1 MHEDFLSDWLI
12 EKIQNGEA
20 ILFLGAGATIGAT
33 STKSRKAVNGNELR
47 DLISDKFLGGK
58 KKDWPLSRVADYAK
72 NQSSLMEVQ
81 SFIKE
86 LFEPLL
92 PAEFHE
98 LIPSFRWHAIITT
111 NYDLVLERAYENQK
125 ERLQTLCPVISN
137 DDEFSKKICDP
148 SLLPYLKLHGCIT
161 RINDNNLPLI
171 LASEEYA
178 KYNKNRQRL
187 FSHLQEWGREHPII
201 FCGHE
206 IEDPNIQHIL
216 FDLNDL
222 GISRPKYA
230 LIKPSIDR
238 LDRDVWMGRRFEVI
252 KLTLENFLIELNKII
267 SPANRVLSALINRDE
282 ISISKWI
289 STNLS
294 PSEKLILYLKNELNH
309 IYKGMPIEGVKPKDF
324 YKGCSD
330 KWGVY
335 DQELDVRRRITDDL
349 LLECVLNEQRHKK
362 PTCYLLKGHAGSG
375 KNVTLK
381 RAAFDSANEYD
392 YLVFYL
398 NEGGLIRPD
407 IIRELFNLVNDQ
419 MIVFIDNIL
428 DHLPDFIDALKYFNK
443 NEIPI
448 TFIFG
453 ARTNEWNVYGGDLSP
468 LLNQE
473 FELRDLSENE
483 IITLLS
489 KLERYNCL
497 GHLSNLKMEERKALF
512 KFDAERQLLV
522 ALHEATSGKSFEEL
536 VYDEYKNIIPPEAQ
550 VLYLDI
556 CTLHRL
562 GAPVRAGLISRIS
575 GITFDRFT
583 RDFLMPLEHVVR
595 VYKDAISRD
604 LAYRSRHPLI
614 AKFVFEQVLKN
625 PAERQEQIMRLLR
638 YINVDFKWDNEAFTY
653 LIKGRELANLFS
665 DRKLIDQ
672 IYEVGKETGANI
684 EHINHQEAIFEL
696 NHPAG
701 STTRALNLIR
711 KIEEEKHYLSQP
723 ILHTK
728 AMIYSKMAND
738 SKNQLEKKTF
748 RKNARELLSKL
759 NKNSQ
764 ESYPYTGMGRIL
776 IDEIKDIISEYKL
789 SSKQLTDEILG
800 SRVITDLISRVEQV
814 ISDGLQKFPN
824 DTFLL
829 TLQAD
834 LAKILHDDPSVLEV
848 LEMAFAKNPRSEL
861 IGLRLGR
868 QYMRD
873 NKIGDATTVLKRCLE
888 NNPGSKRLHLLMAK
902 TYKKINEEANKDSIS
917 HHLKRSFTEGDTNY
931 ESQILFARHEYLY
944 GSKDKAYQIFDMLKA
959 QRFPPDFRNR
969 HWGVVKN
976 QDGINIEHMGYVRTL
991 TDNYCFVSSSTLE
1004 QSIFI
1009 YYSQFDSSIWE
1020 KVVSNSR
1027 ISFNLAF
1034 TVRGPVGINAK
1045 LLNNKIS

>member
-1 MHEDFLSDWLI
+1 MHDDFLSDWLI

-20 ILFLGAGATIGAT
+20 ILFLGAGATIGAA
-33 STKSRKAVNGNELR
+33 STKGEKAVNGDELR
-47 DLISDKFLGGK
+47 DLISAKFLGGK

-72 NQSSLMEVQ
+72 SQSSLMEVQ

-92 PAEFHE
+92 PADFHE
-98 LIPSFRWHAIITT
+98 LIPLFRWHAIFTT

-125 ERLQTLCPVISN
+125 KRLQTLCPVISN
-137 DDEFSKKICDP
+137 DDEFSKKISDP
-148 SLLPYLKLHGCIT
+148 LLLPYLKLHGCLT
-161 RINDNNLPLI
+161 RINDKNLPLI

-178 KYNKNRQRL
+178 KYTKNRKRL
-187 FSHLQEWGREHPII
+187 FAHLKEWGIEHPII
-201 FCGHE
+201 FCGYE

-252 KLTLENFLIELNKII
+252 KLTLETFLIELNKVI
-267 SPANRVLSALINRDE
+267 SPNNRALSVLMDRDE

-289 STNLS
+289 STKLS
-294 PSEKLILYLKNELNH
+294 PSGELIHYLKTELNH

-324 YKGCSD
+324 YQGLSD

-335 DQELDVRRRITDDL
+335 DQELDVRRRIADDL
-349 LLECVLNEQRHKK
+349 LLECVLNEQKQKK

-381 RAAFDSANEYD
+381 RTAFDSANEYD

-407 IIRELFNLVNDQ
+407 IIRELFNLVNNR
-419 MIVFIDNIL
+419 MVIFIDNIL

-443 NEIPI
+443 NSIPI
-448 TFIFG
+448 SFIFG
-453 ARTNEWNVYGGDLSP
+453 ARTNEWNVYGRDLAP

-473 FELRDLSENE
+473 FELRDLSEPE
-483 IITLLS
+483 IINLLG

-497 GHLSNLKMEERKALF
+497 GHLSNLTMEERKALF
-512 KFDAERQLLV
+512 KFDSERQLLV
-522 ALHEATSGKSFEEL
+522 ALHEATTGKSFEEL
-536 VYDEYKNIIPPEAQ
+536 VYDEYKNIIPQEAQ

-562 GAPVRAGLISRIS
+562 AVPVRAGLISRIS

-583 RDFLMPLEHVVR
+583 QDFLMPLEHVVR

-614 AKFVFEQVLKN
+614 ATFVFEQVLKT
-625 PAERQEQIMRLLR
+625 PPERQEQIIRLLR
-638 YINVDFKWDNEAFTY
+638 YINVDFKWDNSAFTH

-672 IYEVGKETGANI
+672 IYEVAKETGANI
-684 EHINHQEAIFEL
+684 EHINHQQAIFEL
-696 NHPAG
+696 NHPGG

-711 KIEEEKHYLSQP
+711 DIEEDKDYLSQP

-728 AMIYSKMAND
+728 SLIYRKMANNTN
-738 SKNQLEKKTF
+738 NQLEKKHF
-748 RKNARELLSKL
+748 RKNAKELLSKL
-759 NKNSQ
+759 NKKSQ
-764 ESYPYTGMGRIL
+764 ESYPYTGMARIL
-776 IDEIKDIISEYKL
+776 IDEIKDKSLEYKL
-789 SSKQLTDEILG
+789 SGKILADEILG
-800 SRVITDLISRVEQV
+800 SRVITDLISQVEQV
-814 ISDGLQKFPN
+814 ISDGLQKFPD

-834 LAKILHDDPSVLEV
+834 LARILHDDPSVLKA
-848 LEMAFAKNPRSEL
+848 LEMAFTKNPRSEL

-868 QYMRD
+868 QYLRD
-873 NKIGDATTVLKRCLE
+873 NKTEVAINVLKKCLE
-888 NNPGSKRLHLLMAK
+888 NNPGSKRLHLMIAK
-902 TYKKINEEANKDSIS
+902 TYKIINEGDNKDSIA

-944 GSKDKAYQIFDMLKA
+944 GSKEKASQTFDMLKL

-969 HWGVVKN
+969 HRGVVKS
-976 QDGINIEHMGYVRTL
+976 QDGINIEYSGYVKNL
-991 TDNYCFVSSSTLE
+991 TDNYCFVSVSTLG

-1009 YYSQFDSSIWE
+1009 HYSQFNSSIWD

-1027 ISFNLAF
+1027 VSFNLAF
-1034 TVRGPVGINAK
+1034 TVRGPSGINAK
-1045 LLNNKIS
+1045 LLNNKTP